1 MLAPGPH
8 PNGHS
13 GGILPATAERK
24 AAAAQSPLDT
34 PQHKLWLM
42 FNPRETLAQTALS
55 KNEVAKSGYT
65 IISHN
70 PTTPTPPL
78 GSVP

>member
-24 AAAAQSPLDT
+24 AAAEQSPLDA
-34 PQHKLWLM
+34 PQHI
-42 FNPRETLAQTALS
+42 PRIQSQPGHPTAWPALDVNQRQVLQQFAQSIGAG
-55 KNEVAKSGYT
+55 AR
-65 IISHN
+65 
-70 PTTPTPPL
+70 PR
-78 GSVP
+78 